1 MKIAAIASL
10 LALFGLA
17 SARAAERSYVVD
29 AARSSVR
36 VHVGKAGLFKFA
48 GHAHEVLAPRFSG
61 QVVADD
67 AALGRSSVTLAFEA
81 PTLTVSA
88 EGEPPEDVPKVQAK
102 MVGPDLL
109 EVARFPQISF
119 ASTSV
124 EGTTTS
130 AGVYDL
136 LVCGELTIHGTKRP
150 LKLPVR
156 VVVQGD
162 ALTATGRAELKH
174 TDYGLRPISVAGVVK
189 VKNEIGIDF
198 EIVAQAPIASGE

>member
-1 MKIAAIASL
+1 MKLAASASL
-10 LALFGLA
+10 LALFGVA
-17 SARAAERSYVVD
+17 SARAAERSYFVD

-48 GHAHEVLAPRFSG
+48 GHSHEVLAPRFSG
-61 QVVADD
+61 QIVADD
-67 AALGRSSVTLAFEA
+67 AALGRSSVALAFEA
-81 PTLTVSA
+81 AALTVSA

-109 EVARFPQISF
+109 DAASFSQISF
-119 ASTSV
+119 SSTSV
-124 EGTTTS
+124 EGKTTG

-136 LVCGELTIHGTKRP
+136 LVSGELTIHGTKRP

-156 VVVQGD
+156 VVVQGES
-162 ALTATGRAELKH
+162 LTATGRAALKH

-198 EIVAQAPIASGE
+198 SIVAHAPAPDSE